1 VFSSYSIFDDP
12 FLAKSS
18 MAQQSCYL
26 AVDVGAESGRIV
38 AGLFDGSRL
47 SMREV
52 YRFPNQS
59 VAILGHSYWEIYRLF
74 AEIRE
79 GIARAAS
86 TYGRDIASVGVDTW
100 GVDYGLLDRTGH
112 LVGSPYIYRD
122 KRTDGMMD
130 EAFRRLSREELY
142 RHTGIQFM
150 FFNTIYQLLSEV
162 VENNPRLDVAES
174 LLFIPDLLNYWLS
187 GVQANERTIASTSQL
202 LDPRTGRWS
211 TEVIAKLGL
220 PGRLFRDIVEPGT
233 VLGPLLPDLLGTRS
247 GESPRLVASAGH
259 DTAAAVAAV
268 PGEGDSFAYLSS
280 GTWSLMGVET
290 LAPVLSEKAYA
301 YNFTNEGGVAGTIRL
316 LANISGLWLIQE
328 CRRTWASGGK
338 DYTYEEL
345 SALANEAP
353 PFIAVIDPDYGE
365 FSKPGNM
372 PENIRGYCRKTGQ
385 RAPDSPGS
393 IVRTALEG
401 LALKYRFIL
410 ERLDDLTG
418 HHIDALNIVGGGTQN
433 TLLNQF
439 TADAVNRPVITGPIE
454 ATSIGNILVQMMA
467 MGKIGSLREGRE
479 LVRRSVD
486 TTRYRAGDPDRW
498 EGPFVKLKE
507 LIALNPA

>member
-1 VFSSYSIFDDP
+1 
-12 FLAKSS
+12 
-18 MAQQSCYL
+18 MARQSCYL
-26 AVDVGAESGRIV
+26 AVDVGAESGRVV

-47 SMREV
+47 STREV
-52 YRFPNQS
+52 YRFPNRS
-59 VAILGHSYWEIYRLF
+59 VRILGHSFWEIFRLY
-74 AEIRE
+74 AEITE

-86 TYGRDIASVGVDTW
+86 TYGQSIASVGVDTW

-150 FFNTIYQLLSEV
+150 FFNTVYQILSEV

-174 LLFIPDLLNYWLS
+174 LLFIPDLMNYWLS
-187 GVQANERTIASTSQL
+187 GVQANERTIASTSQI

-233 VLGPLLPDLLGTRS
+233 VLGPLLPELLGGQS
-247 GESPRLVASAGH
+247 VGSPQLVASAGH
-259 DTAAAVAAV
+259 DTASAVAAV

-280 GTWSLMGVET
+280 GTWSLMGVES
-290 LAPVLSEKAYA
+290 ASPVLSEKAYS

-316 LANISGLWLIQE
+316 LANISGLWLVQE
-328 CRRTWASGGK
+328 CRRTWASEGK
-338 DYTYEEL
+338 DHSYEEL
-345 SALANEAP
+345 SALAERSPA
-353 PFIAVIDPDYGE
+353 FLAVIDPDYSE
-365 FSKPGNM
+365 FAKPGNM
-372 PENIRGYCRKTGQ
+372 PEKIREYCRTTGQ
-385 RAPDSPGS
+385 RVPDSRGS

-401 LALKYRFIL
+401 LALKYRFVL

-418 HHIDALNIVGGGTQN
+418 QHIDALNIVGGGTQN

-439 TADAVNRPVITGPIE
+439 TADSVNRPVIAGPIE

-467 MGKIGSLREGRE
+467 LGEISSLREGRD
-479 LVRRSVD
+479 LVRRSVT
-486 TTRYRAGDPDRW
+486 TTRYRPSTPDRW
-498 EGPFVKLKE
+498 EAPFTKLHE
-507 LIALNPA
+507 LTGRNLS

>member
-1 VFSSYSIFDDP
+1 
-12 FLAKSS
+12 
-18 MAQQSCYL
+18 MARQSCYL
-26 AVDVGAESGRIV
+26 AVDVGAESGRVV

-47 SMREV
+47 STREV

-59 VAILGHSYWEIYRLF
+59 VNILGHSFWEIFRLY

-79 GIARAAS
+79 GLGRAAS
-86 TYGRDIASVGVDTW
+86 AYGGDIASVGVDTW

-112 LVGSPYIYRD
+112 LVGCPYIYRD
-122 KRTDGMMD
+122 HRTDGMMD
-130 EAFRRLSREELY
+130 EAFRRMSREDLY

-150 FFNTIYQLLSEV
+150 FFNTVYQLLSEV
-162 VENNPRLDVAES
+162 VEHSPRLEVADS

-187 GVQANERTIASTSQL
+187 GVRANERTIASTSQL

-220 PGRLFRDIVEPGT
+220 PGRLFNDVVEPGT
-233 VLGPLLPDLLGTRS
+233 VLGSLLPDLVAHQS
-247 GESPRLVASAGH
+247 AHSPRLVASAGH
-259 DTAAAVAAV
+259 DTASAVVAV

-290 LAPVLSEKAYA
+290 ESPVLSEKAYT

-328 CRRTWASGGK
+328 CRRTWAAEGK
-338 DYTYEEL
+338 DYAYEEL
-345 SALANEAP
+345 SALAEQAP
-353 PFIAVIDPDYGE
+353 PFSAVIDPDYGE
-365 FSKPGNM
+365 FAKPGNM
-372 PENIRGYCRKTGQ
+372 PEKIRDYCRTTGQ
-385 RAPDSPGS
+385 RIPDSPGKV
-393 IVRTALEG
+393 IRTALEG

-418 HHIDALNIVGGGTQN
+418 HHINALNIVGGGTQN
-433 TLLNQF
+433 RLLNQF
-439 TADAVNRPVITGPIE
+439 TADAINRPVITGPVE
-454 ATSIGNILVQMMA
+454 ATSTGNILVQMMA
-467 MGKIGSLREGRE
+467 LGEIASLQEGRE

-486 TTRYRAGDPDRW
+486 TTPYRAAEPNRW
-498 EGPFVKLKE
+498 EEPFTKLGE
-507 LIALNPA
+507 LIRLNAS